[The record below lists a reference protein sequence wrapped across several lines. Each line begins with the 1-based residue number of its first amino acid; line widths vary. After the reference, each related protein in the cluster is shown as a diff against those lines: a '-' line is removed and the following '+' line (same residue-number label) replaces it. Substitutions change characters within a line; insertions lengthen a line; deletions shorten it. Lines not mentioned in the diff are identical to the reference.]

1 MAKKVAKCGTRSGY
15 NKHRKN
21 GEEACELCKTAHAK
35 YKKARYQNNS
45 EYRSRVLKNQYA
57 RDKERWENDPEFKAK
72 EQARFH
78 KIYTERYKNPKFKEK
93 LLSASNKWSKEN
105 RTRRRALNRKHSRIR
120 RSKALGN
127 GVSSYT
133 EADVLDRYG
142 ADCHVCQTPIDLKA
156 NRQVGKP
163 GWKNGLHID
172 HLVPI
177 LRGGPDTLENVRPA
191 HGLCNISKGAKV
203 PQ

>member
-15 NKHRKN
+15 NKHHRN
-21 GEEACELCKTAHAK
+21 GEEACELCKTAHAD
-35 YKKARYQNNS
+35 YKKARYQNNE
-45 EYRSRVLKNQYA
+45 EYRNRVLKNQYA
-57 RDKERWENDPEFKAK
+57 RDKERWISDPEFKAK

-78 KIYTERYKNPKFKEK
+78 KIYEERYKDPEFKKK
-93 LLSASNKWSKEN
+93 LLSASNLWSKEN
-105 RTRRRALNRKHSRIR
+105 RTRRRELNRKHSRIR

-127 GVSSYT
+127 GVSKYT
-133 EADVLDRYG
+133 ESEVLEKYG
-142 ADCHVCQTPIDLKA
+142 SDCHICQTPIDLKA

-163 GWKNGLHID
+163 GWKKGLHID

-177 LRGGPDTLENVRPA
+177 LRGGPDSLENVRPA
-191 HGLCNISKGAKV
+191 HGLCNTSKGAKV